1 MVNGGCIMEYKM
13 TKADAVLS
21 LRQKASF
28 GYDPDT
34 GEISQWQD
42 PDGASIPSDSEISA
56 EITRLQAEYDAKK
69 YQRDRQVEYPDWAT
83 QLDYIYHNGIEKWKT
98 DIVDPVKKK
107 YPKPE

>member
-1 MVNGGCIMEYKM
+1 MVNGGCVMEHKM
-13 TKADAVLS
+13 NKGDAICS